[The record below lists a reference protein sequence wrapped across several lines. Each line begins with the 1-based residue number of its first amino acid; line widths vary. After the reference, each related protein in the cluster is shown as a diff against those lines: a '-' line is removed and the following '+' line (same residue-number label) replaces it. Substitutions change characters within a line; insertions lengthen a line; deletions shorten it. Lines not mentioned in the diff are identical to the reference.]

1 MAATVGWRPRCC
13 LSHGELR
20 PCRRVHCSRDPACL
34 LLGCKLLW
42 LCNSEDSRTFSM
54 KTKIVI
60 FFLWWNLLSLKFHQ
74 VFSSKFPLYG
84 MLILFHKK
92 VHLVRKKKRP
102 STFSLLS
109 ATNLEPVLGC
119 VKGVCVP
126 FGVPRFFGGTNFS
139 GKPRKTC
146 WLGRSQTQT
155 VAVLCLWSEITSFF
169 LFKWIRKHREVI
181 FRVKNKTF
189 ELHNCLWSNHRKV
202 STGTPLAF

>member
-92 VHLVRKKKRP
+92 VHLVRKKRDLRLSVYCQP
-102 STFSLLS
+102 RTWSQFSDVWK
-109 ATNLEPVLGC
+109 AFVCRLGC
-119 VKGVCVP
+119 LDFLEGQI
-126 FGVPRFFGGTNFS
+126 FLGS
-139 GKPRKTC
+139 
-146 WLGRSQTQT
+146 LGRRVGWG
-155 VAVLCLWSEITSFF
+155 VAKLKRLQFCVFDPKSHPSFCLSE
-169 LFKWIRKHREVI
+169 
-181 FRVKNKTF
+181 
-189 ELHNCLWSNHRKV
+189 
-202 STGTPLAF
+202 